1 MAKSHSSHKSESR
14 RADAGC
20 LRAGSDA
27 GASAS
32 LAVARNVCPTRAEAG
47 FSLVEVMVATGI
59 LAAALVSLAQL
70 FAIST
75 ASNMAARNSGTAMIY
90 AEQKIEQLRAL
101 SYTLDA
107 SGLPITDTTT
117 DTSVYPPAETG
128 GTGLSPA
135 TDNTLQTNTDGYVDY
150 LDPLGRS
157 LGGGE
162 SIPDNTAFIR
172 RWSVEPLPTNPNNV
186 LILQVLV
193 TRTRDRGTGDLGSV
207 SRGAEEA
214 RLMTIRSRKVQ

>member
-1 MAKSHSSHKSESR
+1 
-14 RADAGC
+14 
-20 LRAGSDA
+20 
-27 GASAS
+27 
-32 LAVARNVCPTRAEAG
+32 
-47 FSLVEVMVATGI
+47 MVATGI
-59 LAAALVSLAQL
+59 LATALVSLAQL

-75 ASNMAARNSGTAMIY
+75 KSNLAARNSGTAMIY

-107 SGLPITDTTT
+107 NGLPITDTTT

-128 GTGLSPA
+128 GTGLSPH

-150 LDPLGRS
+150 IDTTGRS

-162 SIPDNTAFIR
+162 TIPNGTAFIR
-172 RWSVEPLPTNPNNV
+172 RWSIEPLPENPNNI
-186 LILQVLV
+186 LIIQVLV
-193 TRTRDRGTGDLGSV
+193 TRTRDRGTADAGSV
-207 SRGAEEA
+207 ARGAEEA

>member
-1 MAKSHSSHKSESR
+1 MEKFNCSRNADSR
-14 RADAGC
+14 RFQ
-20 LRAGSDA
+20 
-27 GASAS
+27 
-32 LAVARNVCPTRAEAG
+32 AEAG

-59 LAAALVSLAQL
+59 LATALVSLAQL

-75 ASNMAARNSGTAMIY
+75 ASNLAARNSGTAMIF

-101 SYTLDA
+101 SYTLDTA
-107 SGLPITDTTT
+107 GLPITDITT
-117 DTSVYPPAETG
+117 DTSVYPPAATG
-128 GTGLSPA
+128 GTGLSPS

-150 LDPLGRS
+150 LDHLGRS

-162 SIPDNTAFIR
+162 TIPDNTAFIR

-193 TRTRDRGTGDLGSV
+193 TRSRDRGTGDLGSV
-207 SRGAEEA
+207 ARGADEA
-214 RLMTIRSRKVQ
+214 RLMTIRSRKVS

>member
-1 MAKSHSSHKSESR
+1 MEKFNCSRNADSR
-14 RADAGC
+14 RFQ
-20 LRAGSDA
+20 
-27 GASAS
+27 
-32 LAVARNVCPTRAEAG
+32 AEAG

-59 LAAALVSLAQL
+59 LATALVSLAQL

-75 ASNMAARNSGTAMIY
+75 ASNLAARNSGTAMIF

-101 SYTLDA
+101 SYTLDTA
-107 SGLPITDTTT
+107 GLPITDITT
-117 DTSVYPPAETG
+117 DTSVYPPAATG
-128 GTGLSPA
+128 GTGLSPS

-150 LDPLGRS
+150 LDHLGRS

-162 SIPDNTAFIR
+162 TIPDNTAFIR

-193 TRTRDRGTGDLGSV
+193 TRSRDRGTGDLGSV
-207 SRGAEEA
+207 ARGSDEA
-214 RLMTIRSRKVQ
+214 RLMTIRSRKVS

>member
-1 MAKSHSSHKSESR
+1 MEKFNCSRNADSR
-14 RADAGC
+14 R
-20 LRAGSDA
+20 L
-27 GASAS
+27 
-32 LAVARNVCPTRAEAG
+32 RAEAG

-59 LAAALVSLAQL
+59 LATALVSLAQL

-75 ASNMAARNSGTAMIY
+75 ASNLAARNSGTAMIF

-101 SYTLDA
+101 SYTLDTA
-107 SGLPITDTTT
+107 GLPITDITT
-117 DTSVYPPAETG
+117 DTSVYPPAATG
-128 GTGLSPA
+128 GTGLSPS

-150 LDPLGRS
+150 LDHLGRS

-162 SIPDNTAFIR
+162 TIPDNTAFIR

-193 TRTRDRGTGDLGSV
+193 TRSRDRGTGDLGSV
-207 SRGAEEA
+207 ARGSDEA
-214 RLMTIRSRKVQ
+214 RLMTIRSRKVS